1 MFGSLER
8 RLNFYWLLRH
18 PWPETFSSVV
28 CLGQREPTEVTSS
41 RWGILKEEGVAS
53 VFRKAVITG
62 EHGLG
67 VAGVSRTG
75 DRERDCRSPPPMPIC

>member
-8 RLNFYWLLRH
+8 MLNFYWLLRH

-28 CLGQREPTEVTSS
+28 CLGQREPTEATSS
-41 RWGILKEEGVAS
+41 RWGILKGEGVAL
-53 VFRKAVITG
+53 VFRKAVITT

-67 VAGVSRTG
+67 VAGVFRTG
-75 DRERDCRSPPPMPIC
+75 DRE